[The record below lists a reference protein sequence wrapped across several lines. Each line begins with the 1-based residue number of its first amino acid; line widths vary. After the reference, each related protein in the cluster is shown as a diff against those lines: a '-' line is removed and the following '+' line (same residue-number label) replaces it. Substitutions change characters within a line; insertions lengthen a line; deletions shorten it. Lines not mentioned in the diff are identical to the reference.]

1 MEMVMCRN
9 LKLPEPGED
18 ETEQKRQ
25 KHESDDEMI
34 DREDEGAHEDEAV
47 SEDGGKQANVY

>member
-1 MEMVMCRN
+1 MVMCRN
-9 LKLPEPGED
+9 LRLPEPGED

-47 SEDGGKQANVY
+47 SEDGGEQANVY